1 MDVALKQLSKKD
13 VALPN
18 HLGKVLCMPNEE
30 EVSLFDL
37 ESHAQL
43 RSNIE
48 FGLKLRKEGFH
59 IFVIGEERSSRMPAT
74 MMCLRELTGKSP
86 AAKDWVYLNNFNATQ
101 RPLAFS
107 MVAGMGQ
114 KLKGHMAAMLQAI
127 QSSLIKRLDTPEV
140 ADLLKQA
147 TASLEDD
154 YVDKID
160 QVRKKANKFGF
171 DIVKSPEGQFL
182 IIPLQMEGGE
192 QGTAEIGQE
201 SEVLFSADEQI
212 DSDIVI
218 ETFPVKNAQAPDE
231 VEHQKEQLHFARQIQ
246 TELTKVGTDAQAAGE
261 NFLKKLRVDR
271 QAIARN
277 IVSAYCK
284 DLLTKFHNLA
294 GFVDWVESLEKDL
307 INVYEQFL
315 ITDDEGAYSISE
327 DLQQRYAVN
336 LLVDHSNHAHMPI
349 VTVPHPSYEN
359 LFGSIKYKSGADG
372 FETDFTLIHPGA
384 LHKANGGVLV
394 LQADALAQQRE
405 VWDFLKRALR
415 DKEIRIE
422 EFHRHNGLPMLKA
435 PDPQPIPLDL
445 QVVLVGAPWWF
456 DDFFSLDPEFR
467 TYFKVRAEIDLT
479 MPANSKNVLTYARLI
494 QQWSLSRLNIPCDDS
509 ALRLIMGHSS
519 RWAMHRERLSGR
531 FELVGDM
538 LREAAI
544 FVEERGGKKITE
556 ADIEKVFWSRRSR
569 KSMQFDNHIR
579 EINNGRIHVDTQG
592 NVVGQVNALTVL
604 SSVDNS
610 YGLPSRVTARTFASK
625 DGVMSIERSIDMSGA
640 LQNKG
645 IMILSG
651 FLNGALGQHY
661 PVSFGC
667 SITFEQMYVPIDG
680 DSATLAELL
689 AVLSSLS
696 DLPVDQGIAI
706 TGSIDQHGNIQAVG
720 GIHEKIEGFY
730 KLCKMRGL
738 TGKQGVIVPYSNKYD
753 LTLTSDIVNSLE
765 KGEFHLWV
773 AEHVEDVV
781 PLILGAKLYGAKA
794 KTRGS
799 AKNDS
804 VLEQVHKKIDSFV
817 KLLKDS

>member
-1 MDVALKQLSKKD
+1 MALKQLNKKD

-43 RSNIE
+43 RSNIA

-74 MMCLRELTGKSP
+74 MMCLRELTSKSP
-86 AAKDWVYLNNFNATQ
+86 AAKDWVYLNNFNAAQ

-107 MVAGMGQ
+107 MEAGMGR
-114 KLKGHMAAMLQAI
+114 KLKGHMAAMLQTL
-127 QSSLIKRLDTPEV
+127 QSSLIKRLETPEV

-171 DIVKSPEGQFL
+171 DIVKNPEGQFL
-182 IIPLQMEGGE
+182 IIPIQTMEDTKTKEGE
-192 QGTAEIGQE
+192 
-201 SEVLFSADEQI
+201 SKHPSSVLSFSD
-212 DSDIVI
+212 
-218 ETFPVKNAQAPDE
+218 NAVNPDLSTDALPINE
-231 VEHQKEQLHFARQIQ
+231 LKEAGDAEHQKELMSYARQIQ
-246 TELTKVGTDAQAAGE
+246 TELTQIGTDAQAAGE
-261 NFLKKLRVDR
+261 DFLKKLRIDR

-277 IVSAYCK
+277 IIGAYCK
-284 DLLTKFHNLA
+284 DLVTKFHNLG
-294 GFVDWVESLEKDL
+294 GFIDWVESLEKDL
-307 INVYEQFL
+307 VSVYEQFL
-315 ITDDEGAYSISE
+315 ITDNEGAYSVSE

-336 LLVDHSNHAHMPI
+336 LLVDHSTHSHMPI
-349 VTVPHPSYEN
+349 VTVSHPSYEN
-359 LFGSIKYKSGADG
+359 LFGSIKYKSGAEG

-422 EFHRHNGLPMLKA
+422 EFHRQNGLPMLKA

-479 MPANSKNVLTYARLI
+479 MPASSKNVLTYARLI
-494 QQWSLSRLNIPCDDS
+494 QQWSLSRLSIPCDDS
-509 ALRLIMGHSS
+509 AIRLLLGHSS

-531 FELVGDM
+531 FDLVSDM
-538 LREAAI
+538 LREAVI
-544 FVEERGGKKITE
+544 FAQERGGKKISE
-556 ADIEKVFWSRRSR
+556 GDIEKVFWSRRSR
-569 KSMQFDNHIR
+569 KSMQFDHHIR
-579 EINNGRIHVDTQG
+579 EINSGRIHVDTDG
-592 NVVGQVNALTVL
+592 KVVGQVNALTVL
-604 SSVDNS
+604 TSVDNS

-625 DGVMSIERSIDMSGA
+625 EGVMSIERSIDMSGA

-696 DLPVDQGIAI
+696 DLPIDQGMAI
-706 TGSIDQHGNIQAVG
+706 TGSIDQHGNLQAVG
-720 GIHEKIEGFY
+720 GIHQKIEGFY
-730 KLCKMRGL
+730 KLCKMRGF
-738 TGKQGVIVPYSNKYD
+738 TGKQGVVVPHSNKYD
-753 LTLTSDIVNSLE
+753 LTLTPDIVSSLE
-765 KGEFHLWV
+765 KGEFHLWI
-773 AEHVEDVV
+773 AEHVDDVV
-781 PLILGAKLYGAKA
+781 PLVLGVNLYGAKTSS
-794 KTRGS
+794 K

-804 VLEQVHKKIDSFV
+804 VLGLVHKKIDSFV

>member
-1 MDVALKQLSKKD
+1 MALRQLSKKD

-18 HLGKVLCMPNEE
+18 HLEKVSCLPSEE

-43 RSNIE
+43 RSNIA

-59 IFVIGEERSSRMPAT
+59 IFVMGEERSSRMPAT
-74 MMCLRELTGKSP
+74 MMCLRELTSKSP
-86 AAKDWVYLNNFNATQ
+86 AAKDWVYLNNFNAAQ

-107 MVAGMGQ
+107 MEAGMGR
-114 KLKGHMAAMLQAI
+114 KLKGHMAAMLQAL
-127 QSSLIKRLDTPEV
+127 QSSLLKRLETPEV

-160 QVRKKANKFGF
+160 QVRKRANQFGF
-171 DIVKSPEGQFL
+171 DIVKNPEGQFL
-182 IIPLQMEGGE
+182 IIPLQMMDEEKIGE
-192 QGTAEIGQE
+192 SLSHLSSPPPALSPQKPDLADPLSVKEAGSSQDAELQKD
-201 SEVLFSADEQI
+201 LMNSARKIQI
-212 DSDIVI
+212 
-218 ETFPVKNAQAPDE
+218 
-231 VEHQKEQLHFARQIQ
+231 
-246 TELTKVGTDAQAAGE
+246 ELTQIGVEAQAAGE
-261 NFLKKLRVDR
+261 DFLKKLRIDR
-271 QAIARN
+271 QAIART
-277 IVSAYCK
+277 IIGAYCK

-294 GFVDWVESLEKDL
+294 GFVNWVEALEKDL
-307 INVYEQFL
+307 VSVYEQF
-315 ITDDEGAYSISE
+315 IMTDNEGEYSISD
-327 DLQQRYAVN
+327 DLHQRYAVN
-336 LLVDHSNHAHMPI
+336 LLVDHSTHPHMPI
-349 VTVPHPSYEN
+349 VTVSHPSYEN
-359 LFGSIKYKSGADG
+359 LFGSIKYKSGAEG

-422 EFHRHNGLPMLKA
+422 EFHRQNGLPMLKA

-445 QVVLVGAPWWF
+445 QIVLVGAPWWF

-479 MPANSKNVLTYARLI
+479 MPAHSKNVLTYSRLI
-494 QQWSLSRLNIPCDDS
+494 QQWSLSRLSIPCDDS
-509 ALRLIMGHSS
+509 AIRLLMGHSS
-519 RWAMHRERLSGR
+519 RWAMHRDRLSGR
-531 FELVGDM
+531 FDLVTDM

-544 FVEERGGKKITE
+544 FAQERGGKKITE
-556 ADIEKVFWSRRSR
+556 GDIEKVFWSRRSR
-569 KSMQFDNHIR
+569 KSMQFDHHIR
-579 EINNGRIHVDTQG
+579 EINSGRIHVDTIG
-592 NVVGQVNALTVL
+592 KVVGQVNALTVL
-604 SSVDNS
+604 TSVDNS

-696 DLPVDQGIAI
+696 DLPIDQGIAI
-706 TGSIDQHGNIQAVG
+706 TGSIDQHGNLQAVG
-720 GIHEKIEGFY
+720 GIHQKIEGFY
-730 KLCKMRGL
+730 KLCKMRGF
-738 TGKQGVIVPYSNKYD
+738 TGKQGVIIPHSNKFD
-753 LTLTSDIVNSLE
+753 LTLMSDIVNSVE
-765 KGEFHLWV
+765 KGEFHLWI

-781 PLILGAKLYGAKA
+781 PLVLGAKLYGAK
-794 KTRGS
+794 TRARS
-799 AKNDS
+799 KNDS
-804 VLEQVHKKIDSFV
+804 VLGFVHKKIDSFV